1 MKRHSF
7 TLVEL
12 LIVVTIIGILAGLII
27 PAAGLARAS
36 ARATQCQSNQSQT
49 MKIAAQAMSE
59 NKDFLVSG
67 SSFDKT
73 PGKNPAWSRYL
84 YGEGGDTTG
93 DMKGRRSYLQ
103 NMTPFRCPALK
114 YSDKEDLG
122 ALGDSKRAEALKG
135 AFGMFYSSS
144 TNGGKFNGFNFAG
157 SKFLKTSGDTS
168 FEVAPN
174 SLLLGGCAV
183 NDSSPYDEANALL
196 GGNGGK
202 LVKVHS
208 DKTNVFFLD
217 GHSEGLAQPELEKKY
232 YPGSSSAE
240 KFPSSLWVDPE
251 K

>member
-49 MKIAAQAMSE
+49 MKIVAQSMSE

-67 SSFDKT
+67 SSFAKSPAKD
-73 PGKNPAWSRYL
+73 PAWSRYL
-84 YGEGGDTTG
+84 YGEGGDTSG
-93 DMKGRRSYLQ
+93 NMKGKKSYIQ
-103 NMTPFRCPALK
+103 NMTAFRCPAFK
-114 YSDKEDLG
+114 YSEKVDLG
-122 ALGDSKRAEALKG
+122 AIGDDKRAAALG
-135 AFGMFYSSS
+135 EAFGMFYSSS

-157 SKFLKTSGDTS
+157 SKFLKTSGDS
-168 FEVAPN
+168 SYEIAPN
-174 SLLLGGCAV
+174 SLILGGCAV
-183 NDSSPYDEANALL
+183 TNDAPYDAATALL
-196 GGNGGK
+196 GSSKGK
-202 LVKVHS
+202 LAKVHS

-217 GHSEGLAQPELEKKY
+217 GHSESLTLPELEKKY
-232 YPGSSSAE
+232 YPGASSAE
-240 KFPSSLWVDPE
+240 AFSSSLWIDPD